1 MKVKTLF
8 VLIAVLAVAV
18 VPIAVLAQAQDDFAY
33 VPGSN
38 LDGQNGGS
46 GWSTPWTEYS
56 PGAFVITN
64 YGLTFPGL
72 VTVPYATTANYSG
85 TSISYANRF
94 TTSSYGGNNTTT
106 WFEYLIRPE
115 SGFGQSGVMVVG
127 GSFGTSTA
135 LQFGLQ
141 TDQTGRYLLVQ
152 RGNLGSPVRVP
163 YNYQVGQTY
172 LVQGKLEVNGLG
184 QAQITAYVW
193 SSNSGWDT
201 SVASGFGAWTGVSN
215 SIQLYSSGHYTYDY
229 FKVCQNQ
236 QNCDPVPEAGT
247 MVALGSFLSM
257 GGLFLRRRFARS

>member
-1 MKVKTLF
+1 MRVKTLF
-8 VLIAVLAVAV
+8 ALIAVLAIAI

-38 LDGQNGGS
+38 LHGQNGGI
-46 GWSTPWTEYS
+46 GWSGPWSEYS
-56 PGAFVITN
+56 PGSFVITS

-85 TSISYANRF
+85 TSISYANRNM
-94 TTSSYGGNNTTT
+94 TSSYGGNNTTT

-115 SGFGQSGVMVVG
+115 VGYGQSGVMVVG
-127 GSFGTSTA
+127 GGFGTPTA

-141 TDQTGRYLLVQ
+141 SDQTGNYLLVQ
-152 RGNLGSPVRVP
+152 RGNLGTPQRVP

-172 LVQGKLEVNGLG
+172 LVQGKLEVDNLG

-193 SSNSGWDT
+193 STNSGPDA
-201 SVASGFGAWTGVSN
+201 SVSSGYGSWTGVSN
-215 SIQLYSSGHYTYDY
+215 NIQLYSSGHYTYDY

-236 QNCDPVPEAGT
+236 QDCDPVPEAGT

-257 GGLFLRRRFARS
+257 GGLFLRRRFAQS